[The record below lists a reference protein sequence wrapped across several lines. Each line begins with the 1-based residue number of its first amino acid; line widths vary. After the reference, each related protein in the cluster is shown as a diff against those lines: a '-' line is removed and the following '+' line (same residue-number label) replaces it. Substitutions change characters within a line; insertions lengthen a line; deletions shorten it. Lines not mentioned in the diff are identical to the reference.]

1 MLDECKGEKFEEIL
15 GAFST
20 LVLQRVLEAEQNP
33 QPTRARRLALAQR
46 LTSEEQ
52 QSLLPLAIA
61 HRSSLSALLRKKA
74 RLRLKY
80 REFKTVIDAKQL
92 EIRTKANN
100 HEVSKASETRIGP
113 PENLRRLKEYFE
125 LHWQGDSRWIDDIFG
140 QGKQVTID
148 PLLDTPFSDLWT
160 KLTDSTA
167 DQPTPKQQGLLQQL
181 EERVAAQEARLKQW
195 KQFREDLGI
204 TSTKVESIVQ
214 KTKQNQV
221 FDLEFSS
228 RVKTD
233 LDPGITG
240 EEVAQDSAAQEFISV
255 IATEYQGLM
264 DSMRR
269 EIAAVDAVT
278 HGSDHNHTAALSK
291 KQGMEG
297 LRQLS
302 SSLRLDVAQSCH
314 PEPLRVTAKANAR
327 SEKGRKYDS
336 KTSRTRMG
344 TDLDQEFSDSGE
356 LQPILSSLVAERPI
370 QRLEVWA
377 QFSNREREKS
387 EDISSNI
394 TKDPFVP
401 VKLETNS
408 HEGVSSLEYSRA
420 LSSKFDSITSG
431 EEDEAPADLDEEEIL
446 DQQIMRSTTN
456 AVSPAKPKLSLLERT
471 RQSMA
476 LVKPQESDRL
486 PESPTA
492 VFTSFTSTAENT
504 LQSSDAPIKRRE
516 TLLERTRQS
525 MSLITPKPPPQKGI
539 EQRRTSRIY
548 PTNQFETPGKQ
559 QSRSQ
564 NDEMS
569 TPPEL
574 LFEQDANYASVF
586 KSRPKVAL
594 SPTATSMMM
603 HDELDDIIE
612 GESSEED
619 HDDGAFI
626 RGSNSSPSVR
636 AKERN
641 MRS

>member
-1 MLDECKGEKFEEIL
+1 MLDECKGEKLEEVL

-20 LVLQRVLEAEQNP
+20 LVLQRVFETEQNP
-33 QPTRARRLALAQR
+33 QPTRARRLALSQK
-46 LTSEEQ
+46 LTPEEQ
-52 QSLLPLAIA
+52 QSLLPLVIA

-80 REFKTVIDAKQL
+80 REFKTVLDAKQL
-92 EIRTKANN
+92 EIWTKATN
-100 HEVSKASETRIGP
+100 HEASRASEINAGP
-113 PENLRRLKEYFE
+113 TENLRTLKKYFE

-140 QGKQVTID
+140 QEKQGTID

-160 KLTDSTA
+160 RLTNSIA
-167 DQPTPKQQGLLQQL
+167 DQPAPKQQGLLQQL

-204 TSTKVESIVQ
+204 TTNNVENVVQ
-214 KTKQNQV
+214 RKKEIQV
-221 FDLEFSS
+221 FDLKFLS
-228 RVKTD
+228 RVKPD
-233 LDPGITG
+233 LDTDSTG
-240 EEVAQDSAAQEFISV
+240 EKVTRDSATQESISV
-255 IATEYQGLM
+255 ILTEYQRLM

-269 EIAAVDAVT
+269 DLAAVDAVKY
-278 HGSDHNHTAALSK
+278 GSDHNHTAALSK
-291 KQGMEG
+291 KQGMSG
-297 LRQLS
+297 SRQLPS
-302 SSLRLDVAQSCH
+302 SMGLPIAKSGH
-314 PEPLRVTAKANAR
+314 PEPLRLAAKAITR
-327 SEKGRKYDS
+327 TEKGRNYDS
-336 KTSRTRMG
+336 KTSGKRME
-344 TDLDQEFSDSGE
+344 TYSDQEFSDSGK
-356 LQPILSSLVAERPI
+356 LRPI
-370 QRLEVWA
+370 ISSPLAEGRWEVSA

-387 EDISSNI
+387 GDLSCNP

-408 HEGVSSLEYSRA
+408 YDGISSSEDSRA
-420 LSSKFDSITSG
+420 LSSKSDSITSG
-431 EEDEAPADLDEEEIL
+431 QEDKAPTKLDGGEIFA
-446 DQQIMRSTTN
+446 QQIIRSTIN
-456 AVSPAKPKLSLLERT
+456 AVSPGKPKLSLLERT

-476 LVKPQESDRL
+476 LFKPEESDRL
-486 PESPTA
+486 PEYATVVS
-492 VFTSFTSTAENT
+492 TSINSIAENT
-504 LQSSDAPIKRRE
+504 LQSSDAPTKRRE

-525 MSLITPKPPPQKGI
+525 MSLITPKPPPKKGL

-559 QSRSQ
+559 ESRPE

-612 GESSEED
+612 GESSEDD
-619 HDDGAFI
+619 HDDGAFV
-626 RGSNSSPSVR
+626 RVYNSSPSVR